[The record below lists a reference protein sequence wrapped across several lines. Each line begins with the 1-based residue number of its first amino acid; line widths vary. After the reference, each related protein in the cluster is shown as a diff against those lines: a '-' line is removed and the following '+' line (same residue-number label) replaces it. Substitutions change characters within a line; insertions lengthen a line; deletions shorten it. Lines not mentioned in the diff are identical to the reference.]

1 MKTVVFDTPGQRE
14 LGLQFMP
21 AIPEDTVFIFTI
33 TYPGAVFH
41 SQNVPE
47 PFEVVFMS
55 SQEKVLLRKILTP
68 PGDTIVAPHG
78 TTHTYEARPGV
89 LDGL

>member
-1 MKTVVFDTPGQRE
+1 MKTVVFETPEQRA

-21 AIPEDTVFIFTI
+21 TIPDDTVFIFPI

-41 SQNVPE
+41 SENCPE

-55 SQEKVLLRKILTP
+55 AQEKVLLRKILTP
-68 PGDTIVAPHG
+68 PGDVVVAPYG

-89 LDGL
+89 LSGL